1 MKNKR
6 SERRHNYMKII
17 KKTIIIIEII
27 ILLIMSLLNTVSISK
42 MQVYQDMN

>member
-1 MKNKR
+1 
-6 SERRHNYMKII
+6 MKII

-42 MQVYQDMN
+42 ASIPGHELTDEEKQLIM

>member
-1 MKNKR
+1 
-6 SERRHNYMKII
+6 MKII

-42 MQVYQDMN
+42 ASIGLMAIFRLILSILA

>member
-1 MKNKR
+1 
-6 SERRHNYMKII
+6 MKII

-42 MQVYQDMN
+42 ASIPGYE